1 MVSRGSSLLIGYFC
15 VAMVAVL
22 FVAAFWLSAQGNSG
36 GALGLITLGCALLL
50 VSVLTLKRRPREP
63 PRR

>member
-1 MVSRGSSLLIGYFC
+1 MLIGYFC
-15 VAMVAVL
+15 VAMVVVL

-50 VSVLTLKRRPREP
+50 VSMLTLKRSR
-63 PRR
+63 